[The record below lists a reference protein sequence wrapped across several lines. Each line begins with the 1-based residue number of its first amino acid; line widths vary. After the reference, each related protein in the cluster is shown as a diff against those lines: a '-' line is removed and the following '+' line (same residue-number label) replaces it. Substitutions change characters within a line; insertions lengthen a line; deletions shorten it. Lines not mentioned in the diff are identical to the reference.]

1 MKSLEINI
9 RMRRKENL
17 FIAGLALIQG
27 DLDKLVKNI
36 ESLHP
41 MELTQFHKYK
51 YDRRKESYLLGRLS
65 VKQAVKQAEM
75 HLNQA
80 IHPKKIW
87 LDSGVFRFPILRCLK
102 AANLN
107 VSLSHCDNIG
117 ISIAFPDVHPMG
129 IDLERVEESR
139 KDILLDYTSVEE
151 KKILTNINIDNI
163 IGYTMIWSIKEA
175 LSKTIKTGL
184 MIDFNLLEINDIK
197 KENNIFKS
205 TFHSFNQYKT
215 FSIVNEHYVI
225 SIVSPKKTEI
235 QDINKLEMLLNAIL
249 IDEMKFVKH
258 AK

>member
-1 MKSLEINI
+1 MKSFEINI
-9 RMRRKENL
+9 RMRRKEKL

-27 DLDKLVKNI
+27 NLDELVKNI

-41 MELTQFHKYK
+41 MELAQFHRYK

-65 VKQAVKQAEM
+65 VKQAVQQAKIQ
-75 HLNQA
+75 LNRV
-80 IHPKKIW
+80 IYPKKIW
-87 LDSGVFRFPILRCLK
+87 LDSGVFQFPILRSIK

-107 VSLSHCDNIG
+107 VSLSHCDDIG

-139 KDILLDYTSVEE
+139 KDLLLDYILVEE
-151 KKILTNINIDNI
+151 KNMLTNINIDNI

-175 LSKTIKTGL
+175 LSKTIKTGF
-184 MIDFNLLEINDIK
+184 MIDFNLLELDTIE
-197 KENNIFKS
+197 KENNVFKS
-205 TFHSFNQYKT
+205 TFHKFKQYKA
-215 FSIVNEHYVI
+215 FSVVNEHYVI